1 MKNKCAL
8 LIGAL
13 AFISALLI
21 IPNYKAKCG
30 VTADFPQE
38 YSSYS
43 NIGSAVVLGTDL
55 HNCKYT
61 WGMSYPS
68 DQMTPSDN
76 FQYCGIASSNLNSGD
91 SIYGKSLQF
100 IDYGS
105 YVTIHIANN
114 NDVQVITHIISNP
127 NVSYLLY
134 NNHNYY
140 TINGVRPYTSSGYS
154 CVSAWSGGSQLTG
167 FSNYTTAFTSIS
179 EALTHIQNKFRS
191 ISVYYED
198 TLWIYPDDLPF
209 QYGIMNTNKGLK
221 VNGAD
226 FSFYSSYTNN
236 KFTIAYNYTLTN
248 RDSSDSNLRIEAGDL
263 LTFELYAKVPTNE
276 FVEHYIS
283 ENGLGDATPSIILD
297 VARTLKNTTNII
309 NTPSIPTTTIYGLN
323 YYGYN
328 EDDAV
333 EYDDAFYNFEYGND
347 QNGILTFRVDSSN
360 NSSSSPNLLSRLVAY
375 YGSEREAIIGSA
387 LGYIDYCR
395 SYVINVSSNGWN
407 VYNPYYTYFFQVKD
421 DSGRNVIRANS
432 FEGTPQQFTA
442 DEVDDREDVGGFTIP
457 ANNPSDIQSSYTG
470 GITNSYNNTY
480 NNYYNTSDANQELLD
495 YLYRYRD
502 GGQQEDI
509 QNAYGYLN
517 STIDSVSNVPV
528 VIGKLFYG
536 FFPPEVILLFN
547 AMFIIFAVF
556 IIIKIIRH
564 LFL

>member
-13 AFISALLI
+13 AIISALLI
-21 IPNYKAKCG
+21 IPNY
-30 VTADFPQE
+30 
-38 YSSYS
+38 
-43 NIGSAVVLGTDL
+43 
-55 HNCKYT
+55 
-61 WGMSYPS
+61 
-68 DQMTPSDN
+68 
-76 FQYCGIASSNLNSGD
+76 
-91 SIYGKSLQF
+91 
-100 IDYGS
+100 
-105 YVTIHIANN
+105 
-114 NDVQVITHIISNP
+114 
-127 NVSYLLY
+127 NVS
-134 NNHNYY
+134 
-140 TINGVRPYTSSGYS
+140 
-154 CVSAWSGGSQLTG
+154 ADSQLTPTQQG
-167 FSNYTTAFTSIS
+167 YIDKMNTFLPNGFTWQNAPQSWYWSSTGTITNNSYPASAHSWCNWGYVGNITYEGSYSVTSVMPSESIETIYITSNNGTYTGVLDFHNIAVARNYAWISFTVNSSGGVSVRNAGDSFSNYNLHFETSGSLDSVLSYFSTKVRNVNVLLDGHI
-179 EALTHIQNKFRS
+179 LTW
-191 ISVYYED
+191 VD
-198 TLWIYPDDLPF
+198 GDPPM

-226 FSFYSSYTNN
+226 FSFYTSYTDN
-236 KFTIAYNYTLTN
+236 KFTIAYNYSLTN
-248 RDSSDSNLRIEAGDL
+248 RDNSDSTLRIEAGDL
-263 LTFELYAKVPTNE
+263 LTFELYAKVPTKE
-276 FVEHYIS
+276 FVEHYVS
-283 ENGLGDATPSIILD
+283 ENGLGDATPSIIID
-297 VARTLKNTTNII
+297 VARSLKNTTNII

-328 EDDAV
+328 EDDV
-333 EYDDAFYNFEYGND
+333 VVYDDAYYNYQYGND
-347 QNGILTFRVDSSN
+347 QNGILTFRVTSSN
-360 NSSSSPNLLSRLVAY
+360 NSSDSPNLLARLVSY
-375 YGSEREAIIGSA
+375 YGSERLAILGSA

-395 SYVINVSSNGWN
+395 SYVINIANNEWN

-432 FEGTPQQFTA
+432 FEGTPQQFTTN
-442 DEVDDREDVGGFTIP
+442 EVDDREDVGDFTIP
-457 ANNPSDIQSSYTG
+457 ANNTTDIQSSYTG

-480 NNYYNTSDANQELLD
+480 NNYYNTTQANQELLD

-536 FFPPEVILLFN
+536 FFPPQVILLFN